1 MNKYLRAGA
10 LGGAISLLLSACGG
24 GGSASPTAPVVQP
37 PVVVTPPPPVALHA
51 ELIAGQADQPLRFAD
66 GTLATARFAGPSQ
79 VAFDKDGNLYI
90 ADGNL
95 VIRKITPAG
104 VVSSLAGSVGNPN
117 SVDGTGPGASFQPIT
132 GMAVD
137 ASGNVYVASNTTVRK
152 VTPAGVVTTLAGK
165 PFSMGQQDGP
175 GADATFSSIKGLAID
190 GAGNLYVGDYQL
202 RKITPAGNVQTVHLD
217 VQDTNYNRIA
227 FDSNGG
233 MSVSYDYGTIL
244 KRFDASGKLLQT
256 IGGTDVLGIIDGN
269 ASQARF
275 SQIQG
280 IAYGPNGL
288 LFVADNALTGT
299 AIRTVDAAGNVK
311 TLNPDATMPGLVNGP
326 VASARFSGVRGIA
339 FDKAGNL
346 FLADAG
352 NNVIRKLSPD
362 QQVST
367 YAGGPP
373 WTLPPTFADG
383 KGAAAAFRN
392 ILGFG
397 YDKAGNYYVADAANC
412 AIRKIDPARN
422 VTTLAGAG
430 GYCGYADGTGAAARF
445 DNIRAMSQ
453 DADGNLYVAEM
464 STVRK
469 VTLAGEVT
477 TVAGRPGTTDKK
489 DGDAPTFQNLLG
501 IAMGPDRNLM
511 VSDGY
516 QVSGFTLCNFDY
528 GNAPNS
534 LRTLTLQGV
543 ASTVPGSEWSCADR
557 NKAPALW
564 GANDLRFDAAGN
576 LYLVSGD
583 SLAMRTSAGVAS
595 YLLDSQGNKIAGY
608 RLAPDDA
615 GNLFFIA
622 GNSVFKY
629 GADKV
634 VKKVLGPTVPGN
646 PVEITTDLPFQSI
659 SALAYIG
666 NHKFLVSFDSQVV
679 MVTLN

>member
-10 LGGAISLLLSACGG
+10 LGSAIALLLTACGG
-24 GGSASPTAPVVQP
+24 GGSTATAPVTQP
-37 PVVVTPPPPVALHA
+37 PVVVVPPPPVALHA
-51 ELIAGQADQPLRFAD
+51 ELIAGQPDQPLRFAD
-66 GTLATARFAGPSQ
+66 GTLASARFAGPTQ
-79 VAFDKDGNLYI
+79 VAFDKEGNLYV
-90 ADGNL
+90 ADGNF

-104 VVSSLAGSVGNPN
+104 QVSTLAGSVGNGKW
-117 SVDGTGPGASFQPIT
+117 VDGTGSGASFQPIT

-137 ASGNVYVASNTTVRK
+137 AGGNVYVSSNTTVRK

-175 GADATFSSIKGLAID
+175 GTDATFSSIKSLAVD

-202 RKITPAGNVQTVHLD
+202 RRITPAGNVQTVNLD
-217 VQDTNYNRIA
+217 TQNRNFNAVA
-227 FDSNGG
+227 FDGNGG
-233 MSVSYDYGTIL
+233 VTISANYGTVL
-244 KRFDASGKLLQT
+244 QRFDAASKLVQT
-256 IGGTDVLGIIDGN
+256 IGASDGTGAIDGS
-269 ASQARF
+269 AAQARF
-275 SQIQG
+275 NQVSS
-280 IAYGPNGL
+280 IAVGPNGVL
-288 LFVADNALTGT
+288 YVTDNALMGT
-299 AIRTVDAAGNVK
+299 ALRTVDAAGNVK
-311 TLNPDATMPGLVNGP
+311 TLNPEGTAPGLVNGP
-326 VASARFSGVRGIA
+326 ATSAQFGDVRGLA
-339 FDKAGNL
+339 FDKAGSL

-352 NNVIRKLSPD
+352 NNVIRKLAPD
-362 QQVST
+362 LQVST
-367 YAGGPP
+367 YAGGPA
-373 WTLPPTFADG
+373 WTQPPAFADG

-392 ILGFG
+392 IVGFA

-430 GYCGYADGTGAAARF
+430 GYCGYADGTGPAARF

-477 TVAGRPGTTDKK
+477 TVAGRPGTTEKK

-511 VSDGY
+511 VSDGG

-528 GNAPNS
+528 YNAPNT
-534 LRTLTLQGV
+534 LRTVTLQGV

-583 SLAMRTSAGVAS
+583 NLAMRTAAGVAS

-608 RLAPDDA
+608 RVAPDDA
-615 GNLFFIA
+615 GNLFFVL
-622 GNSVFKY
+622 GNSIFKY

-646 PVEITTDLPFQSI
+646 PVAITTDLPFQSI

-666 NHKFLVSFDSQVV
+666 NHKFLASFDGQVV
-679 MVTLN
+679 IVTLN